1 MVNEN
6 NQRPELWPHNNSAL
20 KQQQEITIDFH
31 TPDFGHT
38 RGECFED

>member
-6 NQRPELWPHNNSAL
+6 YQRPELWPHNNSV
-20 KQQQEITIDFH
+20 KQQQEITIGFH